1 MTKTMAE
8 RLSHR
13 LQFRPISMALLL
25 GACFTWL
32 SPVTAQQVGLPAGSD
47 ADHKKMMRLRAEA
60 QAAQQ
65 DAQIAALR
73 RTATQSTDKSN
84 RDMVLEKA
92 RMDKEFK
99 RRAALAVQQQQA
111 INAYEKVKQSEIDSW
126 NGKGKKISRGVPS
139 DFMANLP
146 PLDEDT
152 KKKKGLLNGMA
163 NAPGLA
169 LKGLASLRPRLFSKK
184 NKSAEPAPAAQFAP
198 PESLSLDSVAPRVPA
213 PAAPIE
219 SETSNPPK
227 KRGFRIPLV
236 SKLTGGKKNNENPYI
251 AEDNSSATP
260 EQMQA
265 DGTTESDSPPE
276 KKKGFFGI
284 ASIGNKN
291 KNNEA
296 DSDAY
301 YGPDSAD
308 IVDDEP
314 KSGFLSKFSLKKNQ
328 TEDVQDT
335 KNGPTESSGS
345 SRKNI
350 YVVDSQK
357 AQFFPFGET
366 GQQADAQSL
375 GEGTVV
381 RMTKSGDDWSSI
393 ELSTGSMGV
402 IRNKYLRKAKSNEVP
417 SNLFAHKPKAP
428 YPTTA
433 RISKPRSATGK
444 GSAHRYREPVNVPL
458 PDLPSGG
465 AELDSP
471 IGNGLLPPLSES
483 SIQ

>member
-1 MTKTMAE
+1 MTKTMVE

-13 LQFRPISMALLL
+13 LHFHSISLALLL
-25 GACFTWL
+25 GTSFAWL
-32 SPVTAQQVGLPAGSD
+32 SSVTAQQVGLPAGSD
-47 ADHKKMMRLRAEA
+47 ADHKRLIRLRAEA

-65 DAQIAALR
+65 DAQLAALR

-84 RDMVLEKA
+84 RDSVLA
-92 RMDKEFK
+92 RARLDKEFK

-111 INAYEKVKQSEIDSW
+111 INAYEKIKQSEIDSW
-126 NGKGKKISRGVPS
+126 SGKGEKISRGVPS
-139 DFMANLP
+139 DFTANLP
-146 PLDEDT
+146 PLDEGT

-163 NAPGLA
+163 NAPGKA

-184 NKSAEPAPAAQFAP
+184 SKQAYSDPVAQFAP
-198 PESLSLDSVAPRVPA
+198 PESLSLDSVAPRIPEPVA
-213 PAAPIE
+213 PVE
-219 SETSNPPK
+219 SETIDPPK

-236 SKLTGGKKNNENPYI
+236 SKLTGGKKGNENPYI
-251 AEDNSSATP
+251 AEEKPSDSP

-265 DGTTESDSPPE
+265 DESAVSDTPPE

-291 KNNEA
+291 KNNAE
-296 DSDAY
+296 DTGDY

-308 IVDDEP
+308 IASEET
-314 KSGFLSKFSLKKNQ
+314 KSGFLSKFSLKKNK
-328 TEDVQDT
+328 EENVQDVGD
-335 KNGPTESSGS
+335 GPTESGNSP
-345 SRKNI
+345 RKDI
-350 YVVDSQK
+350 YVVDTQK

-366 GQQADAQSL
+366 GKQADAQSL
-375 GEGTVV
+375 GEGTIV

-393 ELSTGSMGV
+393 ELSSGSMGV
-402 IRNKYLRKAKSNEVP
+402 IRNKYLRKAKSKEVP
-417 SNLFAHKPKAP
+417 SNMFAHKPKAP

-444 GSAHRYREPVNVPL
+444 GATHRYREPVNVPL

-471 IGNGLLPPLSES
+471 IGNGLLPPLQES
-483 SIQ
+483 AIQ